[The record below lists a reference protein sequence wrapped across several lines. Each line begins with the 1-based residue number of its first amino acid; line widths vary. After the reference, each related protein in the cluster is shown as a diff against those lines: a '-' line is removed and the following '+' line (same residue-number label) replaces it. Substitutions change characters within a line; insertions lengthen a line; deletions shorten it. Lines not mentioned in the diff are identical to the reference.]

1 MSRFAKIL
9 AISRIAKKTGNN
21 GLSKKD
27 QEKLF
32 NALVKDITTPPRGTP
47 PQRGIKKSNLSNFT
61 KVAEEIM
68 GDNPQVTKSY
78 TKLVEKWIE
87 PYSAGQKQLIF
98 SQYQSFSQTAWFRSL
113 TNDYVSNL
121 QGRGVTKVQILAY
134 MDDRTTEICQAMH
147 GRVFDI
153 SSYSID
159 PDFVTYEKIESMGY
173 GSMPT
178 KDMKVMLP
186 PYHFNCR
193 TTFVTY
199 EEATNDFDKIKQ
211 KIYDVESLTS
221 KDVKTIMEPL
231 KGAEWLNKSKESQH
245 YQKHGIDQG
254 LSREK
259 YKQQIIDSLQDNDNM
274 YLAVNKGNKNLTL
287 TTVKYHH
294 LSDKGVKKYL
304 FTIFLVKEG
313 KVVTSHLKPENE
325 VLPKVKDKAI
335 KVVSINNGKQR
346 IIKEAIMKKEDY
358 WNRHNSYDSIIAE
371 VEDNKK
377 WGNYP
382 LNCLVTW
389 YQYVPSEL
397 EDDEDWHWELDRS
410 IPARYDIHIL
420 LMNDYNFTQEERNL
434 IERTDKKLLDNI
446 DYYFKKIKVISPDEL
461 AEFLI
466 WLQEAREA
474 EKKEESHTKT
484 LSHEE
489 NTKK

>member
-1 MSRFAKIL
+1 MSRLAKIL

-21 GLSKKD
+21 GLSRID

-32 NALVKDITTPPRGTP
+32 NALVKDITTSPRGTH

-87 PYSAGQKQLIF
+87 PYSAGQKKLIF

-221 KDVKTIMEPL
+221 KDIKLITGSL
-231 KGAEWLNKSKESQH
+231 SKAKWLSEGKKQEH
-245 YQKHGIDQG
+245 YEKHGESK
-254 LSREK
+254 SRSQ
-259 YKQQIIDSLQDNDNM
+259 YNQQIIDSLLDYDKS
-274 YLAVNKGNKNLTL
+274 YLGINKGNKNLTL
-287 TTVKYHH
+287 ATFKYDHT
-294 LSDKGVKKYL
+294 DKHNVKKYV
-304 FTIFLVKEG
+304 FTQYLVKSK
-313 KVVTSHLKPENE
+313 KVITSFIRSEEDYLANE
-325 VLPKVKDKAI
+325 KNKLIKLVFITPGNKQKVI
-335 KVVSINNGKQR
+335 KGL
-346 IIKEAIMKKEDY
+346 IMKENNYWNKHHSLEWILIDIEDY
-358 WNRHNSYDSIIAE
+358 RERYNSIINHF
-371 VEDNKK
+371 VS
-377 WGNYP
+377 
-382 LNCLVTW
+382 W

-397 EDDEDWHWELDRS
+397 EDDEDWFAELTRS

-461 AEFLI
+461 SEFLI
-466 WLQEAREA
+466 WLQDAREA
-474 EKKEESHTKT
+474 EK
-484 LSHEE
+484 
-489 NTKK
+489 N

>member
-1 MSRFAKIL
+1 MSRLAKIL

-32 NALVKDITTPPRGTP
+32 NALVKDITTPP
-47 PQRGIKKSNLSNFT
+47 QRGIKKSNLSNFT
-61 KVAEEIM
+61 KVADEIM

-78 TKLVEKWIE
+78 TKLVEKWIQ
-87 PYSAGQKQLIF
+87 PYSAGEKKLIF

-113 TNDYVSNL
+113 TNDYVFNL

-221 KDVKTIMEPL
+221 KDIKLITGSL
-231 KGAEWLNKSKESQH
+231 SKAKWLSEGRKQEH
-245 YQKHGIDQG
+245 FEKHGNKRG
-254 LSREK
+254 MSR
-259 YKQQIIDSLQDNDNM
+259 KQYQEQIIDSLQDNDNM
-274 YLAVNKGNKNLTL
+274 YLAVNKGNKNLT
-287 TTVKYHH
+287 
-294 LSDKGVKKYL
+294 
-304 FTIFLVKEG
+304 
-313 KVVTSHLKPENE
+313 
-325 VLPKVKDKAI
+325 
-335 KVVSINNGKQR
+335 
-346 IIKEAIMKKEDY
+346 
-358 WNRHNSYDSIIAE
+358 
-371 VEDNKK
+371 
-377 WGNYP
+377 
-382 LNCLVTW
+382 
-389 YQYVPSEL
+389 
-397 EDDEDWHWELDRS
+397 
-410 IPARYDIHIL
+410 
-420 LMNDYNFTQEERNL
+420 
-434 IERTDKKLLDNI
+434 
-446 DYYFKKIKVISPDEL
+446 
-461 AEFLI
+461 
-466 WLQEAREA
+466 
-474 EKKEESHTKT
+474 
-484 LSHEE
+484 
-489 NTKK
+489 

>member
-32 NALVKDITTPPRGTP
+32 NALVLDVGAKHLSPSSV
-47 PQRGIKKSNLSNFT
+47 KKSNLSNFT

-78 TKLVEKWIE
+78 TKLVEKWIR
-87 PYSAGQKQLIF
+87 PYSAGEKQLIF

-121 QGRGVTKVQILAY
+121 QERRVTKVQILAY

-199 EEATNDFDKIKQ
+199 EESNNDFDKIKQ
-211 KIYDVESLTS
+211 KIYDVDSLS
-221 KDVKTIMEPL
+221 KKDMNLITGSLSKA
-231 KGAEWLNKSKESQH
+231 KWLSEAKKQEH
-245 YQKHGIDQG
+245 YEKHGSKLN
-254 LSREK
+254 LSRAK
-259 YKQQIIDSLQDNDNM
+259 YQEQIIDSLQDNDNM

-294 LSDKGVKKYL
+294 VDDDGIKKYM
-304 FTIFLVKEG
+304 FTVFLVKDG
-313 KVVTSHLKPENE
+313 KVVTSHLKPENKI
-325 VLPKVKDKAI
+325 LPKVKDVAI
-335 KVVSINNGKQR
+335 KVVNIAKSKQKV
-346 IIKEAIMKKEDY
+346 IKGAVMKKDDP
-358 WNRHNSYDSIIAE
+358 WNEHNSYDNIIAE
-371 VEDNKK
+371 IEDNKK

-382 LNCLVTW
+382 INCLVNW
-389 YQYVPSEL
+389 YHYVPSEL

-420 LMNDYNFTQEERNL
+420 LMNNYNFTQEERNL

-446 DYYFKKIKVISPDEL
+446 DYYFKKIKVIRSDEL
-461 AEFLI
+461 SEFLI
-466 WLQEAREA
+466 WLQDAREA
-474 EKKEESHTKT
+474 ELGVRS
-484 LSHEE
+484 
-489 NTKK
+489 